1 MVDDMKTMKALVF
14 EKVEGLKGLVFR
26 DDVPYP
32 EPGEDDVVVKVH
44 ASALNHRDV
53 WITHG
58 QYAGIKTPVI
68 LGSDGAG
75 VVHEVGKN
83 VPGEW
88 VGKTVLINPAMDWG
102 PNPRAQQKSFRIL
115 GLPDNGT
122 QAAYVRVPFSNIVPK
137 PDYLSFEEAAAI
149 PLAGLTGYRALFTQ
163 GKLNADQTV
172 LLTGIGGG
180 VAALMLQM
188 ATATGAR
195 VLVTSGSDEK
205 IERAIKM
212 GAAGGANYR
221 TKEWGQTLRDLAGSQ
236 GIDLIVD
243 SAGGEGFDELINIV
257 NPGGKLVFFGATAG
271 NPSQVNLRKIFWK
284 QLTLQGTTM
293 GTEKDFS
300 GMVRLFESHQIH
312 PVIDG
317 PYPWDAYIDAYA
329 RMEKGQQFG
338 KIVVRHINGL

>member
-1 MVDDMKTMKALVF
+1 MGSDMKKMKALVL
-14 EKVEGLKGLVFR
+14 EKIEGLKGLVFR

-32 EPGEDDVVVKVH
+32 KPGDDDVIVKVY

-53 WITHG
+53 WIIHG

-83 VPGEW
+83 VAPSW
-88 VGKTVLINPAMDWG
+88 IGKAVIINPAIDWG
-102 PNPRAQQKSFRIL
+102 PNPRVQQKSFRIL
-115 GLPDNGT
+115 GLPDDGT
-122 QAAYVRVPFSNIVPK
+122 QAEFVRVPFRNIFPK
-137 PDYLSFEEAAAI
+137 PDYLTFEEAAAI

-188 ATATGAR
+188 ATAIGAR

-212 GAAGGANYR
+212 GAASAANYR
-221 TKEWGQTLRDLAGSQ
+221 SNKWGQTLKEIAGSR

-243 SAGGEGFDELINIV
+243 SAGGESFDELINII
-257 NPGGKLVFFGATAG
+257 NPGGRLVFFGATAG
-271 NPSQVNLRKIFWK
+271 NPSQINLRKIFWR
-284 QLTLQGTTM
+284 QLTLKGTTM
-293 GTEKDFS
+293 GTENDFS

-317 PYPWDAYIDAYA
+317 PYPWHNYIEAYS

-338 KIVVRHINGL
+338 KIVVRHTNGL